1 VIRHNRKDIARRVFH
16 MVQEQNPPGQFKE
29 YRGGVYVAIDDEA
42 AIGKTCQALRD
53 QKRRFFEE
61 DDEFVV
67 K

>member
-1 VIRHNRKDIARRVFH
+1 